1 MSVNNKICIGGKLTL
16 SDIKKL
22 DRASVNVSISKNV
35 LSKNIRSNKY
45 LKEISKKKII
55 YGVNT
60 GFGPMARTY
69 IGPNKQQELQYN
81 LIRSHAAG
89 QGQMISTRF
98 VKAMMLI
105 RLHTLSQG
113 FSGINTEVL
122 ILLKKLIEKEIT
134 PIIFEHGS
142 VGASGD
148 LVQLSHIALS
158 LIGEGDVCVG
168 GKIKQTSRALK
179 DKGLKPITLNDR
191 DGLALINGTSSMTAI
206 ASVNLIE
213 AEKIIKMS
221 ISLSAFIYEIVGA
234 NKESISP
241 IISLVRNHTGQKIV
255 AETMTELLN
264 GSKLTTNT
272 IEYKIPN
279 SLKSDTLNLDDVLQ
293 EIYSLRCAPQILG
306 PILDTI
312 NNAKKVIET
321 EINSVTD
328 NPIIS
333 PGKGVFHSGNFHGD
347 YVSLEMDKVRI
358 AMTKLSLFMERQ
370 IHFLFKPDLN
380 GKLPPFINTGTVGLT
395 LGFQGLQFVATSN
408 AAENQTLS
416 TPISIHTIPTNN
428 DNQDIVSMGSNS
440 ALLTAKVIENTYEIQ
455 AILFASV
462 LQSINYLSIKNK
474 LGTKTKDIYNDMEK
488 MITLPKKDTP
498 PYKYISKIVTKL
510 KQYDIPT

>member
-1 MSVNNKICIGGKLTL
+1 M
-16 SDIKKL
+16 
-22 DRASVNVSISKNV
+22 
-35 LSKNIRSNKY
+35 SKNIKINVGKKITLLDIEMFCKRTVDVLITNKVLNKVEKSNKY
-45 LKEISKKKII
+45 LKKISKQKIV
-55 YGVNT
+55 YGINT

-89 QGQMISTRF
+89 QGQIIDKRF
-98 VKAMMLI
+98 IKVMMLI
-105 RLHTLSQG
+105 RLHTLAQG
-113 FSGINTEVL
+113 FSGINIEIL
-122 ILLKKLIEKEIT
+122 NLLKSFIEKN
-134 PIIFEHGS
+134 IIPVVFEHGS

-158 LIGEGDVCVG
+158 LIGEGDVCVN
-168 GKIKQTSRALK
+168 GKIQKTSTVLK
-179 DKGLKPITLNDR
+179 RNKLKPIELHDR
-191 DGLALINGTSSMTAI
+191 DGLALINGTSAMTAI

-213 AEKIIKMS
+213 AMRIINMS

-241 IISLVRNHTGQKIV
+241 MVSQVRNHDGQKIV
-255 AETMTELLN
+255 AEMMTGLLK
-264 GSKLTTNT
+264 SSQLTTNT
-272 IEYKIPN
+272 IEYRIPN
-279 SLKSDTLNLDDVLQ
+279 SIKSDTLSLDEVLQ
-293 EIYSLRCAPQILG
+293 EIYSLRCTPQIIG

-312 NNAKKVIET
+312 NNATKVVET

-333 PGKGVFHSGNFHGD
+333 PEKGIFHSGNFHGD

-370 IHFLFKPDLN
+370 IHFLFKPELN

-416 TPISIHTIPTNN
+416 TPMSIHTIPTNN
-428 DNQDIVSMGSNS
+428 DNQDIVSMGTNS

-462 LQSINYLSIKNK
+462 LQSINYLSIGTK
-474 LGTKTKDIYNDMEK
+474 LGDKTGSIYKDMDK
-488 MITLPKKDTP
+488 MIKLPNKDTP
-498 PYKYISKIVTKL
+498 PYKYISKIVTLL
-510 KQYDIPT
+510 KQYDIPN